1 VFRHMVLGTFCTVK
15 LMPDASVGALLRKY
29 ELKAKKKF
37 GQNFLVSPKYLEVM
51 ADVLGLSKNDMVLEI
66 GPGLGTLTTRLA
78 ERAGHVLA
86 VEIDTDFIPVLDE
99 VLEEYDNVDVLYEDF
114 LDLELEE
121 VLNRRPGNWKVA
133 SNLPYYVATPIL
145 TGLLECN
152 MYIHEI
158 AVMLQK
164 EVAGRI
170 VASPGGKEYGLLS
183 VIAQYYADVRLVA
196 QVPAGAFYPMPDV
209 DSAIVYLQV
218 SQKPRVHV
226 EDETMFFSV
235 VRGAFAARRKTLLNS
250 LAVYREL
257 GLGKDQILAVLEELG
272 IDPSRRGETL
282 SLNEFAELSNGL
294 VKMGKVETFS
304 G

>member
-1 VFRHMVLGTFCTVK
+1 
-15 LMPDASVGALLRKY
+15 
-29 ELKAKKKF
+29 
-37 GQNFLVSPKYLEVM
+37 
-51 ADVLGLSKNDMVLEI
+51 
-66 GPGLGTLTTRLA
+66 
-78 ERAGHVLA
+78 
-86 VEIDTDFIPVLDE
+86 
-99 VLEEYDNVDVLYEDF
+99 
-114 LDLELEE
+114 
-121 VLNRRPGNWKVA
+121 
-133 SNLPYYVATPIL
+133 
-145 TGLLECN
+145 